1 MKKMTPFP
9 TKIGTKFQPI
19 CLECISN
26 VLLLAD
32 LESMHLDYLYHLDR
46 MRRNKE
52 YREAR
57 SVRNMNKIKED
68 LDIKNRVSPYNELTI
83 CLSVCLIWFSFTG
96 SVADP
101 H

>member
-1 MKKMTPFP
+1 MY
-9 TKIGTKFQPI
+9 INLLSI
-19 CLECISN
+19 
-26 VLLLAD
+26 VLSLKNS
-32 LESMHLDYLYHLDR
+32 ELDDPCLDR